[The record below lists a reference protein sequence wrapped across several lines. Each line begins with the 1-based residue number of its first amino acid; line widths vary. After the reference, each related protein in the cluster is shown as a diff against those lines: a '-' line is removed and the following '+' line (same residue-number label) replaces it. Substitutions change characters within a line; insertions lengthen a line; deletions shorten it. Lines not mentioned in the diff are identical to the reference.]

1 MARILGLLVF
11 FLSFSASAHAEEPDL
26 AGSYYHFS
34 LAKMHEF
41 NQNYGEAITEFEAAL
56 SENPED
62 AALRTE
68 FAGTLLQAG
77 QVARAVEQCEKAVEL
92 DPSYA
97 EAHYVLGRIYYG
109 SREQPRM
116 REKALAE
123 FERVVELD
131 PNHVR
136 ALQDAAELHWAN
148 RDFSRAAELFGRL
161 RKFNPDSIQIYYLE
175 AQALIGENKNDEAV
189 EVLEE
194 GLKVRTDVPEY
205 LLLLGGLYERREE
218 PKKAIEI
225 YRAGLVQNSDQ
236 RLSRALSGALVSAG
250 EGQEAIDLL
259 VALIPQLP
267 EDTDLKRDLARA
279 YRQNNQLR
287 EAADVLEEVLAEL
300 PRDVEANYELAG
312 ILSTIGEAERA
323 ADTYRVLIDMR
334 SPEARRH
341 RDVFKTNLAFLYEE
355 DGRYDEAIEL
365 LREVWLNSGQ
375 DVDSSLRLCY
385 AYREA
390 GLFDKALELS
400 QKLLEENPKDSF
412 IVVARGQALAG
423 AGRLAEVD
431 GLLRDRF
438 DDASDPEILFIG
450 GSQIYMTHGEMEPA
464 QQLIEEGLEQYPES
478 EKIRFQLGAVFER
491 KKDYGAAER
500 VFKELLQSDP
510 DQADVLN
517 YIGYMLAELG
527 VRLDEAL
534 EYTQRAVELDPYN
547 GAYLDSLGWVHY
559 MRGDLDQAE
568 LYLKRA
574 ANLNRGDAV
583 ILEHLGDLYVKKG
596 DPGEA
601 SKYYERSMNLAE
613 KDEDLERVK
622 KKLAELQV
630 AMADN

>member
-1 MARILGLLVF
+1 L
-11 FLSFSASAHAEEPDL
+11 
-26 AGSYYHFS
+26 
-34 LAKMHEF
+34 
-41 NQNYGEAITEFEAAL
+41 
-56 SENPED
+56 
-62 AALRTE
+62 
-68 FAGTLLQAG
+68 
-77 QVARAVEQCEKAVEL
+77 
-92 DPSYA
+92 
-97 EAHYVLGRIYYG
+97 
-109 SREQPRM
+109 
-116 REKALAE
+116 
-123 FERVVELD
+123 
-131 PNHVR
+131 
-136 ALQDAAELHWAN
+136 W
-148 RDFSRAAELFGRL
+148 
-161 RKFNPDSIQIYYLE
+161 
-175 AQALIGENKNDEAV
+175 
-189 EVLEE
+189 
-194 GLKVRTDVPEY
+194 
-205 LLLLGGLYERREE
+205 
-218 PKKAIEI
+218 
-225 YRAGLVQNSDQ
+225 
-236 RLSRALSGALVSAG
+236 
-250 EGQEAIDLL
+250 
-259 VALIPQLP
+259 
-267 EDTDLKRDLARA
+267 
-279 YRQNNQLR
+279 
-287 EAADVLEEVLAEL
+287 
-300 PRDVEANYELAG
+300 
-312 ILSTIGEAERA
+312 
-323 ADTYRVLIDMR
+323 
-334 SPEARRH
+334 
-341 RDVFKTNLAFLYEE
+341 
-355 DGRYDEAIEL
+355 
-365 LREVWLNSGQ
+365 W
-375 DVDSSLRLCY
+375 
-385 AYREA
+385 
-390 GLFDKALELS
+390 
-400 QKLLEENPKDSF
+400 
-412 IVVARGQALAG
+412 
-423 AGRLAEVD
+423 
-431 GLLRDRF
+431 LLRDRF